1 MRRFGLISTAA
12 MMFVIFLALSA
23 GCSVFAAEGSGAGG
37 AFDPS
42 SLFAGL
48 EIAPAHKPIGDHNP
62 ILPHRFG
69 ADPYAL
75 VYDGR
80 VYVYATNDA
89 VVQTPTGVVIKNQY
103 GLIRSI
109 SLVSSDDL
117 VNWTDHGWIEIG
129 PPGRGLA
136 PWAGNSWAPAAVYK
150 NIDGK
155 DRFFLYFANN
165 ANGIGVLTSD
175 SPVGP
180 FSDPIGDALVS
191 RNTPNANVVW
201 LFDPAV
207 VLDPEGNGYLYFGG
221 GVPQGQDEMPNTARV
236 VELGDDMIS
245 LAGTPQV
252 VPAPWFFEAAYVFEH
267 NGTYYYTYCTNFADR
282 SNARGSIVNDPG
294 EIAYMTS
301 SDPMGP
307 WEYQGSILKNPGEFF
322 GIGGNNHHSIVRF
335 NGEWYVFYH
344 ARLMEEYMGIVD
356 GDYRATHVDRLI
368 ITDDGKIL
376 PTAGT
381 RKGVAQVK
389 HLNPYLRQEAET
401 MAWAGNVTVRQSSE
415 PSAVY
420 GPVNTVVAVGSGSFI
435 GLSGVDFGADG
446 ASSIMVKVASEA
458 DVNAIKITT
467 GKPENEAVG
476 YVVVPNT
483 GSLDEYVEIT
493 VALDQPVKG
502 VQDLFFVFAGEG
514 FVFDAWQFHK

>member
-1 MRRFGLISTAA
+1 MRWINLVSTAT
-12 MMFVIFLALSA
+12 MMLVVFVAISA
-23 GCSVFAAEGSGAGG
+23 GSSVYAAAGEVL
-37 AFDPS
+37 DPS
-42 SLFAGL
+42 SLFADL
-48 EIAPAHKPIGDHNP
+48 AIAPAYKPIGDHNP

-75 VYDGR
+75 VYNGR

-89 VVQTPTGVVIKNQY
+89 VVQTPAGTVIKNQY
-103 GLIRSI
+103 GLIRAI

-136 PWAGNSWAPAAVYK
+136 PWAGNSWAPAAAYK
-150 NIDGK
+150 NIDGR

-165 ANGIGVLTSD
+165 ANGIGALVSD

-180 FSDPIGDALVS
+180 FTDPIGGALVS

-207 VLDPEGNGYLYFGG
+207 VLDQEGNGYLYFGG
-221 GVPQGQDEMPNTARV
+221 GVPEGQDEMPNTARV
-236 VELGDDMIS
+236 VKLGDDMIS

-267 NGTYYYTYCTNFADR
+267 NGIYYYTYCTNFANR
-282 SNARGSIVNDPG
+282 SNAKGSIVNDPG

-301 SDPMGP
+301 SNPMGP

-322 GIGGNNHHSIVRF
+322 GLGGNNHHSIIQF
-335 NGEWYVFYH
+335 NGEWYILYH
-344 ARLMEEYMGIVD
+344 ARLMEEYMGIID
-356 GDYRATHVDRLI
+356 GDYRATHVDNLT

-376 PTAGT
+376 PAAGT
-381 RKGVAQVK
+381 RRGVAQVK
-389 HLNPYLRQEAET
+389 YLNPYVRQEAET
-401 MAWAGNVTVRQSSE
+401 MAWAGGVTVQQSSE
-415 PSAVY
+415 PSAIY

-435 GLSGVDFGADG
+435 GLSGVDFGTEG
-446 ASSIMVKVASEA
+446 AARITVKVASEA
-458 DVNAIKITT
+458 EVNAIKITA
-467 GKPENEAVG
+467 GKPENEAYG

-483 GSLDEYVEIT
+483 GSLNDFVEIT
-493 VALDQPVKG
+493 AALDQPLKG

-514 FVFDAWQFHK
+514 FVFDAWQFHD